1 MRLATFNNPTV
12 KLCIRI
18 GLLHYSK
25 PRIYDEF
32 KLNTCPRSN
41 PNTPETFWEKKNS
54 RGSIPPDRKPPP
66 PILGLGTALLTY
78 VFA

>member
-18 GLLHYSK
+18 GLLYYSK
-25 PRIYDEF
+25 PKIYDEF

-41 PNTPETFWEKKNS
+41 PNTPETFWVKKK
-54 RGSIPPDRKPPP
+54 IPGGAYLRTATPPP
-66 PILGLGTALLTY
+66 QFWVWVRPC
-78 VFA
+78 